1 MLPLLS
7 AFPCSCC
14 PWLPRPSSLVPR
26 TLGLVAVSYFFLALC
41 LTSVLWCNVV
51 ADDSTLLDT
60 VNGWFFGAGFL
71 MVWAT
76 LFSAWPW
83 RVIVGA
89 HDERSRRRGGGE
101 GRR

>member
-1 MLPLLS
+1 MLPLALGV
-7 AFPCSCC
+7 PVLL
-14 PWLPRPSSLVPR
+14 LPVVAATVQPRVR

-60 VNGWFFGAGFL
+60 VNGWFFGAAFL

-76 LFSAWPW
+76 LFSGVAVV
-83 RVIVGA
+83 RCVRHSSCFSGQN
-89 HDERSRRRGGGE
+89 RG
-101 GRR
+101 